1 MSNEL
6 EKYIRD
12 NVEQLDR
19 KQPNPAVLNRVLEEM
34 KAKEQEQPVGAVIPM
49 RLVKW
54 VAACLLVTASGIAIW
69 YFNKPAPSTGFASTE
84 IPEKRAEPMP
94 KTEPV
99 EPAAVEVKDKPVAI
113 PSQVVVRKVQLKKAV
128 VLAGINDMQS
138 AASRINAV
146 TSASRMKSNGRE
158 VVDALVKV
166 LNNDP
171 NTNVRLAALDGL
183 TRFYKE
189 PHVRQKLVA
198 SLKRQQDPLV
208 QIDMIDLLTGMREL
222 SMLSDLEA
230 MVNDENVHGAVKDMA
245 WTSIQQLRTR

>member
-34 KAKEQEQPVGAVIPM
+34 KAKEQKQPVGIVIPM

-54 VAACLLVTASGIAIW
+54 AAACLLVTACGIAVW
-69 YFNKPAPSTGFASTE
+69 YFNKPTPTTGFVTDV
-84 IPEKRAEPMP
+84 PEKRPAPGP
-94 KTEPV
+94 KTEPA
-99 EPAAVEVKDKPVAI
+99 EPVAVEVKDKPVAMPAQI
-113 PSQVVVRKVQLKKAV
+113 VVRKVRPKKTI

-146 TSASRMKSNGRE
+146 TSASRMKSNRKE

-183 TRFYKE
+183 TRFHKE

-198 SLKRQQDPLV
+198 SLKKQQDPMV

-230 MVNDENVHGAVKDMA
+230 MVNDENVHRAVKDMA